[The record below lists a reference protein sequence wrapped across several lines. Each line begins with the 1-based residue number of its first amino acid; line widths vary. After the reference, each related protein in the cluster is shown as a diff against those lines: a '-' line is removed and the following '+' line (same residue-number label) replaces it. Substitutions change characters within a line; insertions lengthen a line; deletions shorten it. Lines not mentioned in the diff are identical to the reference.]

1 MSHRGKAHL
10 RRTARSPQTE
20 SNRGRPPPRSSLT
33 LLATVRVRQI
43 EVLSV
48 ACARLDAES
57 GVTLLA
63 LVKSSVER
71 GALSVIVDFGPTT
84 FIDLDGALAVGTAR
98 ARLGDAGSLVL
109 SGLSPRARAV
119 LLAAGVAGS
128 VRMVDWWTDA
138 VEPAT
143 RVA

>member
-1 MSHRGKAHL
+1 
-10 RRTARSPQTE
+10 
-20 SNRGRPPPRSSLT
+20 
-33 LLATVRVRQI
+33 VRVRQI
-43 EVLSV
+43 EVLSL
-48 ACARLDAES
+48 ACPRLDAES

-63 LVKSSVER
+63 LVKGSVER
-71 GALSVIVDFGPTT
+71 GARSVILDFGPLT
-84 FIDLDGALAVGTAR
+84 FIDLDGALAVGAAR
-98 ARLGDAGSLVL
+98 VRLGEAGSLVL
-109 SGLSPRARAV
+109 SGLCPRARAV